1 MKSFVLFPVFGF
13 VMALSP
19 AIGVGETTEVP
30 ALNKRVLQFALDQQ
44 GKQVGNGECW
54 TLAADALSAAGAQRP
69 GSAGVPV
76 GTFGRALGQGEEIL
90 PGDVVQFTAAKF
102 VHKTK
107 QGSTWKSMQQ
117 HTAIVY
123 EVHENHIKLL
133 NQNYNGQ
140 RIVGPLSIDLSERT
154 QGTVQF
160 FRPSP
165 TPAAVPST
173 R

>member
-117 HTAIVY
+117 
-123 EVHENHIKLL
+123 L